1 VLLILQYA
9 KNCGFY
15 RFHKEYLQMLKDAG
29 IIVFRPSNWVDA
41 IDEVVESVECQ
52 IGGSE
57 QRQALEDKQ
66 RKKAL
71 SKKMDNVTWKMNL
84 IIVAVVC
91 VVFGCLLGMYSANK

>member
-9 KNCGFY
+9 KNCVFY
-15 RFHKEYLQMLKDAG
+15 HFHKEYLQMLKDTG
-29 IIVFRPSNWVDA
+29 VIVFQPSNWADTF
-41 IDEVVESVECQ
+41 DEVVDSVECQ
-52 IGGSE
+52 IGSGE

-71 SKKMDNVTWKMNL
+71 EEKMDNVIWKMNL

-91 VVFGCLLGMYSANK
+91 VVFGCLLGMYAAKK

>member
-15 RFHKEYLQMLKDAG
+15 RFHKEYLQMLKDVG
-29 IIVFRPSNWVDA
+29 IIVFQPSNWEDA
-41 IDEVVESVECQ
+41 VDEVVDSVECQ
-52 IGGSE
+52 IGSSE

-71 SKKMDNVTWKMNL
+71 EEKMNNVIWKMNL

-91 VVFGCLLGMYSANK
+91 VVFGCLRWMYATKK

>member
-15 RFHKEYLQMLKDAG
+15 RFHKEYLQMLKDVSV
-29 IIVFRPSNWVDA
+29 IVFRPSNWADA
-41 IDEVVESVECQ
+41 VDEVIDSVECQ
-52 IGGSE
+52 IGSGE

-71 SKKMDNVTWKMNL
+71 DNVIWKMNL
-84 IIVAVVC
+84 IIVAIVC
-91 VVFGCLLGMYSANK
+91 VVFGCLLGMYAAKK